1 MSKEDLI
8 DDIVATKKISKEAA
22 DDMIKTVISSIGNV
36 LQSKGMVRIVGF
48 GSFEKMYRAEHVGRN
63 PQTGEAITVPPMYA
77 VRFKLG
83 KLLKERIN

>member
-8 DDIVATKKISKEAA
+8 ADIVATKKISKEAA

-63 PQTGEAITVPPMYA
+63 PQTGAKIEIGKKKIVK
-77 VRFKLG
+77 FKAGSELND
-83 KLLKERIN
+83 EVQ